1 MVYLTNE
8 HYVLI
13 SDLKATDKTF
23 QFSVNPSLSGIK
35 NGEKYALNEPF
46 RAVEV
51 RSNGQL
57 FQFGSHVVLRWTP
70 KLNKHSFAKR
80 WRVHTLVLSE
90 NPAVNL
96 QKILQSVRFDRLL
109 IDATNPDYKIRQW
122 LAEAKN
128 LHLQV
133 HVLKKSPAIRIAL

>member
-1 MVYLTNE
+1 MKIYFVILLFLSHNLLSQDFSGAESQSMGTNVAVME
-8 HYVLI
+8 
-13 SDLKATDKTF
+13 
-23 QFSVNPSLSGIK
+23 GIWSM
-35 NGEKYALNEPF
+35 NG
-46 RAVEV
+46 
-51 RSNGQL
+51 
-57 FQFGSHVVLRWTP
+57 
-70 KLNKHSFAKR
+70 KR